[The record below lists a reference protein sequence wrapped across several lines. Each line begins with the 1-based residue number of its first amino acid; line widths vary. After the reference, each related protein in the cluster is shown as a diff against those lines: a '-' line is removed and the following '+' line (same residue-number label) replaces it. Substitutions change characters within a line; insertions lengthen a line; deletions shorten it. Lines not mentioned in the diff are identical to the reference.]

1 MGTFCSPVCIFSV
14 IAMMTSPVGRGISM
28 TSPSSSSSGN
38 VAPVAS
44 SRYRASENVP
54 VLVFA
59 DGFLA
64 ALRTAGLPERRAVV
78 ATGGLSFRSGLGLG
92 GLRRGGLGLRGLG
105 GGLGLHRLGLRP
117 PAARAHPDLR
127 LRRGDTPPV
136 TLRRHE
142 HRSGERRGGKEGR
155 SHRL

>member
-1 MGTFCSPVCIFSV
+1 MGTFCSPACIFSV

-38 VAPVAS
+38 GAPVAS

-54 VLVFA
+54 ALVFA
-59 DGFLA
+59 GGFACAVFA

-78 ATGGLSFRSGLGLG
+78 PMGGLSFRSGLGLG

-127 LRRGDTPPV
+127 LRRGDTHPV

-142 HRSGERRGGKEGR
+142 HFGHEDLLAGGE
-155 SHRL
+155 